1 MAINTLALSE
11 NLTTELDKLYVQ
23 KAKTGFLTDNA
34 MRAKFLG
41 AGTVKIPEVEF
52 SGLGDYDRD
61 TGFTQGSTTVAY
73 RTYELTQERS
83 RSFPID
89 AQDVDELGL
98 PGFTGQVMGEFVRT
112 KVVPETDAYV
122 LSKLASIA
130 VANSHTVSVGGSSTL
145 VADIYKMLVNA
156 MMGVQDYAGDEE
168 SLVCFVN
175 YTVYAAI
182 MNSTAFTRTLIPS
195 DFKQGDVNLKVN
207 SFNGM
212 PIIPV
217 SGNRMKTAFTFY
229 DGLTDDSATGGVNQK
244 PGGFVPTADADD
256 VGMIVM
262 PKNVASLVKKTEKV
276 RVWTPEKNINADA
289 WLFQYRLYYDLIV
302 KNSKK
307 NSIFAYTY

>member
-61 TGFTQGSTTVAY
+61 TGFTQGSTTIEY
-73 RTYELTQERS
+73 RSYELAQERS

-112 KVVPETDAYV
+112 KVVPETDAYA

-130 VANSHTVSVGGSSTL
+130 VANSHTVTVGGGSTL

-168 SLVCFVN
+168 SLVCLVN

-182 MNSTAFTRTLIPS
+182 MNSSAFTRTLIPS
-195 DFKQGDVNLKVN
+195 DFKQGDINLKVN
-207 SFNGM
+207 SFNDM

-229 DGLTDDSATGGVNQK
+229 DGITNENGIDQR
-244 PGGFVPTADADD
+244 PGGFVPTADADN

-262 PKNVASLVKKTEKV
+262 PKTAASLVKKTEKV

-307 NSIFAYTY
+307 YSIFAYTYSS